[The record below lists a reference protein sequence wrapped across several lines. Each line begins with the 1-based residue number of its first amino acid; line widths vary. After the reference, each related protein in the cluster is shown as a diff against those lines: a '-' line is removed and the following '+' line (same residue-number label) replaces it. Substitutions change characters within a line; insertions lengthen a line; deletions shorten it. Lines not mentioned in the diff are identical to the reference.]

1 MKKKLIWIV
10 TIIILVGSPATYFYV
25 TQANSKEVTPTR
37 SIVEV
42 ETGSIIEKALA
53 VGTIEPE
60 FQVEVKSKVSGVVKK
75 IYAEPGTYVRQGDP
89 LIEVQPDPTPL
100 ELAEAKRN
108 LELTEISVNNLAT
121 SLERQAQLKSRG
133 MISNNE
139 YEEAER
145 AYNDAVVRLQMNR
158 ERLELLESGKVTIGG
173 IEIES
178 MIKAPISGYV
188 LEKMVNIGDPVVPLT
203 SYQAGTVLMNM
214 ADMSILVFKG
224 NVDEIDVGKMKEGM
238 EVELKIGAL
247 PGTIVKGELTKISL
261 KATRVDNATVFPV
274 EVAIT
279 DAAGVTLRAG
289 YSANADVIV
298 KRLEEILVI
307 PERLITFRDGKS
319 FVEILTD
326 ETSGTSIEREIQTGS
341 GDAIIV
347 EVKDGLQQGDK
358 ILEKPLR
365 SLSL

>member
-1 MKKKLIWIV
+1 MKKKLIWIL
-10 TIIILVGSPATYFYV
+10 TIIILIGSPATYFYM
-25 TQANSKEVTPTR
+25 TQANSKEVAPTR
-37 SIVEV
+37 SVVQV

-60 FQVEVKSKVSGVVKK
+60 FQVDVKSKVSGVVKR
-75 IYAEPGTYVRQGDP
+75 IYAEPGTYVKQGDP

-108 LELTEISVNNLAT
+108 LELTEITVNNLST
-121 SLERQAQLKSRG
+121 NLERQAQLKSRG

-139 YEEAER
+139 FEEAER
-145 AYNDAVVRLQMNR
+145 AYNDALVRLQMNR

-203 SYQAGTVLMNM
+203 SYQAGTVLMTM
-214 ADMSILVFKG
+214 ADMGTLVFKG
-224 NVDEIDVGKMKEGM
+224 NVDEIDVGKMREGM

-274 EVAIT
+274 EVSIT
-279 DAAGVTLRAG
+279 DAGGVTLRAG

-298 KRLEEILVI
+298 KRLEDILVI

-326 ETSGTSIEREIQTGS
+326 ESTGSSTEREIQTGS

-347 EVKDGLQQGDK
+347 EVKEGLQQGDK
-358 ILEKPLR
+358 VLEKPLR
-365 SLSL
+365 SLSF

>member
-1 MKKKLIWIV
+1 MKKKLIWIL
-10 TIIILVGSPATYFYV
+10 TIIILIGSPATYFYM
-25 TQANSKEVTPTR
+25 TQANSKEVAPTR
-37 SIVEV
+37 SVVQV

-60 FQVEVKSKVSGVVKK
+60 FQVDVKSKVSGVVKR
-75 IYAEPGTYVRQGDP
+75 IYAEPGTYVKQGDP

-108 LELTEISVNNLAT
+108 LELTEITVNNLST
-121 SLERQAQLKSRG
+121 NLERQAQLKSRG

-139 YEEAER
+139 FEEAER
-145 AYNDAVVRLQMNR
+145 AYNDALVRLQMNR

-203 SYQAGTVLMNM
+203 SYQAGTVLMTM
-214 ADMSILVFKG
+214 ADMGTLVFKG
-224 NVDEIDVGKMKEGM
+224 NVDEIDVGKMREGM

-274 EVAIT
+274 EVSIT
-279 DAAGVTLRAG
+279 DAGGVTLRAG

-298 KRLEEILVI
+298 KRLEDILVI

-326 ETSGTSIEREIQTGS
+326 ESTGSSTEREIQTGS

-347 EVKDGLQQGDK
+347 EVKEGLQQGDK
-358 ILEKPLR
+358 VLEKPLR

>member
-214 ADMSILVFKG
+214 ADMSTLVFKG
-224 NVDEIDVGKMKEGM
+224 NVDEIDVGKMREGM

-261 KATRVDNATVFPV
+261 KAIRVDNATVFPV

-279 DAAGVTLRAG
+279 DAGGVTLRAG

-298 KRLEEILVI
+298 KRLEDILVI

-326 ETSGTSIEREIQTGS
+326 EASGSSIEREIQTGS

-358 ILEKPLR
+358 LLEKPLR